1 MTAIKIENFG
11 GEIPAV
17 DERLLPDAMAA
28 DAFNAWLFSG
38 RIEPMHAL
46 VPIYTPKDP
55 ACRSWFRLP
64 KGDPGIDYMTE
75 SYWLEFQN
83 QNVRVIRSPVAGQD
97 DDGRYYWAD
106 GLAPRYM
113 TGTMIMQANATP
125 KGAWSAATNYM
136 LNDGVT
142 LGGISYTAIQPGLNH
157 PPATS
162 PTYWVVTPTPYLL
175 GIPAPETAPGLSIAG
190 GTTPVE
196 SRAYV
201 YTWVS
206 ALGEEGPPSPPA
218 TASGNASGTWTV
230 TVTPPL
236 AGDTDQRNLTLTRIY
251 RTVTS
256 QQGVATYYLVH
267 EMPIATT
274 SYADAL
280 SGSTVVNQGQMT
292 SLYFTAPPH
301 DLQQLVSM
309 PNGMVAGFRNNEV
322 WFCEPY
328 YPHAWPVPYVI
339 AVPNEIVGLGVYNQ
353 SLIILCN
360 GQPYSATGV
369 EPSQMALAIIQPL
382 EACTSMLSIV
392 NTPTGVLYSS
402 PNGLINITPGGAV
415 NLTLSTITK
424 DQWPE
429 LIHLN
434 SIAAAIVALGY
445 YAYSI
450 ATPGVF
456 QNSTSPPDAFNA
468 FEQDAFQ
475 QASAYGTEPGIYQKL
490 DDKRIGLAP
499 LQWAKTE
506 VQNII
511 TDLFNG
517 EVMVKRDDTVY
528 LFDLRQQPPIVS
540 YRWRS
545 KVYTLPFIENLGAAK
560 VYWIA
565 DPSRSSVFRVYAGG
579 FADLAHDGLPLRF
592 QQDMVEPGEM
602 YRLPSG
608 YKALFWQFEVEGTSV
623 VTAIHAATS
632 ARDLRNV

>member
-17 DERLLPDAMAA
+17 DDRLLPDSHAA
-28 DAFNAWLFSG
+28 DAFNSWLFSG
-38 RIEPMHAL
+38 RVEPMHAL
-46 VPIYTPKDP
+46 VPLYVPKDP

-64 KGDPGIDYMTE
+64 KGNPGIDYMTE

-106 GLAPRYM
+106 GLTPKMM
-113 TGTMIMQANATP
+113 TGTMIMQANAVA
-125 KGAWSAATNYM
+125 KGAWSSTTAYM
-136 LNDGVT
+136 VNDGVT
-142 LGGISYTAIQPGLNH
+142 QGGVNYTCIQANTNQV
-157 PPATS
+157 PPNA
-162 PTYWVVTPTPYLL
+162 TYWIVTPTPYLL
-175 GIPAPETAPGLSIAG
+175 GIPAPEVAPGVTVTG
-190 GTTPVE
+190 GTTPAE
-196 SRAYV
+196 TRTYV

-206 ALGEEGPPSPPA
+206 GLGEEGPPSPPA
-218 TASGNASGTWTV
+218 TVNGNANGTWTV
-230 TVTPPL
+230 TVTAPQ
-236 AGDTDQRNLTLTRIY
+236 AGDTANRNLTKTRIY

-256 QQGVATYYLVH
+256 QQGVATYYFVTEL
-267 EMPIATT
+267 PITT
-274 SYADAL
+274 LTFADTVP
-280 SGSTVVNQGQMT
+280 STTVVNQGQMT
-292 SLYFTAPPH
+292 SLYFTAPPT

-309 PNGMVAGFRNNEV
+309 PNGMVAGFRNNEI

-339 AVPNEIVGLGVYNQ
+339 AVPNEIVGLGVFNQ

-360 GQPYSATGV
+360 GQPYAATGV
-369 EPSQMALAIIQPL
+369 DPSQMALAIVQPL
-382 EACTSMLSIV
+382 EACTSILSIV

-415 NLTLSTITK
+415 NLTLSSITK
-424 DQWPE
+424 DQWPN

-450 ATPGVF
+450 ATAGVF
-456 QNSTSPPDAFNA
+456 QNSISPPDAFNA

-475 QASAYGTEPGIYQKL
+475 QASVYGTLPGIYQKL
-490 DDKRIGLAP
+490 DDKRIALAP
-499 LQWAKTE
+499 LQWATTE

-528 LFDLRQQPPIVS
+528 LFDLRQAPPVAP

-545 KVYTLPFIENLGAAK
+545 KVITLPFVENLGAAK
-560 VYWIA
+560 VYWIK
-565 DPSRSSVFRVYAGG
+565 DPTRSSVFRVFAGG
-579 FADLAHDGLPLRF
+579 YADLAHDGLPLRF
-592 QQDMVEPGEM
+592 QQSMTEPGQM
-602 YRLPSG
+602 FRLPSG